1 MEVQLRQLEY
11 FVAVATTRHFTHAA
25 TAVHVAQ
32 PSLSKQI
39 RSLERELGASLFNRA
54 RGNITLTPAGQ
65 TLLPLATR
73 ILADV
78 ESAQVQVRE
87 LVGLARGQLRLGA
100 TPTLSTVLLPAAL
113 RRFCDTYPGI
123 DISVEERGGRELVGL
138 LAQGELDLAL
148 VVLPLHTH
156 DPALATT
163 SLLKEPLVVAAP
175 ADGSLVRAK
184 RLRVRDLAR
193 HRLVM
198 LRDGYDMRE
207 VLLTAMRR
215 ERIEPKVAIEG
226 GELDGVLSLVEAGL
240 GIAVVPSMVV
250 EGRPRLRSIPFVRPG
265 MSRTVGFAHR
275 RDVEP
280 SASARAFRSV
290 LSDYLADEAR
300 ADRLPRGVEVVA
312 RTSHRSTQR

>member
-1 MEVQLRQLEY
+1 VQLRQLEY

-25 TAVHVAQ
+25 SAVHVAQ

-39 RSLERELGASLFNRA
+39 RSLEQELGAPLFNRA
-54 RGNITLTPAGQ
+54 RGNITLTPAGE

-87 LVGLARGQLRLGA
+87 LAGLARGQLRLGA

-123 DISVEERGGRELVGL
+123 DIFVEERGGRDLVGL

-148 VVLPLHTH
+148 VVLPLHTR
-156 DPALATT
+156 DPALTTT

-175 ADGSLVRAK
+175 ADGSLVRA
-184 RLRVRDLAR
+184 RTLRVRDLAR

-198 LRDGYDMRE
+198 LRDGYDMRD
-207 VLLTAMRR
+207 VLLAAMRR
-215 ERIEPKVAIEG
+215 ERIEPKIAIEG

-250 EGRPRLRSIPFVRPG
+250 EGQPRLRSIPFVRPG
-265 MSRTVGFAHR
+265 MSRTVGLAHR

-290 LSDYLADEAR
+290 LYDYLADEAR
-300 ADRLPRGVEVVA
+300 SDRLPRGVEVVA
-312 RTSHRSTQR
+312 RTSQRSTKR